1 MQKLYAICIL
11 LLITSCGGGGGGG
24 GGESASVPI
33 PSVSISASDTEI
45 SINESIIINWSSSLA
60 TSCSASGAWSGT
72 KETSGS
78 ESFTITSAGANS
90 YSIRCSDS
98 SGQSGS
104 GSVTVNSGYPIA
116 IGNVYHP
123 TLSSNIELFIDLNR
137 NRLKDL
143 SEPSFTTLSDGSFEY
158 RSADEDKA
166 LCQRQFPVSST
177 NGILFSPNLSNTGN
191 ININPFTSLFS
202 DHAGVFTDSIYERGE
217 CSSKDLY
224 RNGRY
229 LYFDQIVL
237 NQIQKYD
244 NGMTIDQLQA
254 EEVIEERRMTDLAK
268 FQEAGKQVANEIE
281 AIYQAKIDSGGY
293 DVNLESSFELATSNF
308 RIFLNTQEYPFS
320 GYPNPSTD
328 PNPNAESGDDISV
341 RSSYIING
349 TFPNYDGSWD
359 SNVILSFKG
368 LLINNTGN
376 IIEDRYDCRMNVT
389 YYTDNETCPWS
400 VQEATIFFDGQGVD
414 IIDFYQKTTD
424 IGEEILKNEQ
434 YVNFSSSGLTCS
446 EWDNQIIRNIYDDR
460 TIEYG
465 FFDNRGS
472 SYFSIDNFD
481 CDTVDAQGRG
491 FYYSEQFPDGSSY
504 YVELYDS
511 DEIFIDQSEFFY
523 DDYDPSSNPLPS
535 QIPEESIIAMN
546 SLKCI
551 YELNCPDVDNGDGT
565 ASASPLYFINALVS
579 GYLPILGAPG
589 AQLFI
594 RARNSSGRSSTLFWN
609 LSDGS
614 LQCVSPDAV
623 VSNTGFTEAISQN
636 LYDCIQ
642 MINISNVYNTEINV
656 RNVSP
661 YTGVI
666 YE

>member
-1 MQKLYAICIL
+1 MKKKIFISFSVF
-11 LLITSCGGGGGGG
+11 LIVSCGGGGG
-24 GGESASVPI
+24 SASVSI
-33 PSVSISASDTEI
+33 PSVSISASDTAI

-90 YSIRCSDS
+90 YSIQCSDS

-123 TLSSNIELFIDLNR
+123 TLFSNLEFFIDLNR

-158 RSADEDKA
+158 RSVDEDVA

-202 DHAGVFTDSIYERGE
+202 DHAGVNSSSIYERGE

-224 RNGRY
+224 TNELY

-244 NGMTIDQLQA
+244 NGMTFEQLQA

-281 AIYQAKIDSGGY
+281 AIYQANIDSGGF
-293 DVNLESSFELATSNF
+293 DVNLESSFELDTSNF
-308 RIFLNTQEYPFS
+308 RIFLNTQEYPYS
-320 GYPNPSTD
+320 VYPNPSTD
-328 PNPNAESGDDISV
+328 PNPNAESVDDISV

-359 SNVILSFKG
+359 SNVILSFNG
-368 LLINNTGN
+368 LLISNTGH
-376 IIEDRYDCRMNVT
+376 IIEDTYDCRMNVT
-389 YYTDNETCPWS
+389 YYTDNETCLWS
-400 VQEATIFFDGQGVD
+400 VQEGIIFFEGQGVD

-424 IGEEILKNEQ
+424 IGDEILKNEQ

-460 TIEYG
+460 TIEVG
-465 FFDNRGS
+465 FLDNRGS

-481 CDTVDAQGRG
+481 CDTVDAKGRG
-491 FYYSEQFPDGSSY
+491 FYYREQFPDGSSY

-511 DEIFIDQSEFFY
+511 DEIFFDQSEFFY
-523 DDYDPSSNPLPS
+523 DDYDPSSNPLPN

-546 SLKCI
+546 RLKCI
-551 YELNCPDVDNGDGT
+551 YEDTCTDEDNGDGT
-565 ASASPLYFINALVS
+565 ASAHPLNFISALFS
-579 GYLPILGAPG
+579 GYLPLLGAPG
-589 AQLFI
+589 VQLFI
-594 RARNSSGRSSTLFWN
+594 RARNSSLRGSTLFMN
-609 LSDGS
+609 LSDVS
-614 LQCVSPDAV
+614 FSCSSPDAE
-623 VSNTGFTEAISQN
+623 VSSTTSSSSFGQDLTNCF
-636 LYDCIQ
+636 Q
-642 MINISNVYNTEINV
+642 MINISNVYNTEINL